1 MKELTDKIKQI
12 DRSIDELK
20 RQKKKIEWKIEQIEL
35 AAIKQLKLN
44 LYEIIK

>member
-12 DRSIDELK
+12 DLSIAELK
-20 RQKKKIEWKIEQIEL
+20 RQKKRIEWQIEQVGL

-44 LYEIIK
+44 LYENTK